1 MKHLVRSAVVLAC
14 AGGLVAARTPAAA
27 NPWTVVV
34 TGGPYA
40 GTYQARADEVICLH
54 AKAQKTYAATFR
66 DFRANTPRSLA
77 EGGIM
82 VSNPDVAGPKK
93 GDLHVAFGT
102 DDKRSIVYDVTGVP
116 ITMTLKGKGADLSG
130 TGKTKEGVSLR
141 ITASC
146 AETDTM

>member
-1 MKHLVRSAVVLAC
+1 MKQFIRSALVLAG
-14 AGGLVAARTPAAA
+14 AAALAAARTPAAP

-40 GTYQARADEVICLH
+40 GTYQAKANEVICFY
-54 AKAQKTYAATFR
+54 AKERNTYAATFR
-66 DFRANTPRSLA
+66 DFKANTPRSLA

-82 VSNPDVAGPKK
+82 VDNPNVAGAKK

-102 DDKRSIVYDVTGVP
+102 DDKRSISYDVYAVP
-116 ITMTLKGKGADLSG
+116 VTMTRKG
-130 TGKTKEGVSLR
+130 TGAALAGTARTKEGVLLH

-146 AETDTM
+146 AAADTV